1 MKVILIADVKGL
13 GKQGDIVNAK
23 DGYARNYLLPKNLAV
38 KASAENIRKNQ
49 EDNEKKEMQKEKA
62 IKSAEELAQKINKT
76 TLLIK
81 AKAAEDG
88 KLYGSITSKD
98 ICTALKENE
107 NIEVDKRKIDLQ
119 EPIRNIGNIDV
130 KIKLHSGIFGELT
143 IKVEPLA

>member
-1 MKVILIADVKGL
+1 MKVILITDVKGL

-38 KASAENIRKNQ
+38 KASAENIKKNK
-49 EDNEKKEMQKEKA
+49 EDNEKKEMEREKE
-62 IKSAEELAQKINKT
+62 IKSAEELAKRINKT

-107 NIEVDKRKIDLQ
+107 NIEVDKRKIELQ

-130 KIKLHSGIFGELT
+130 KIKLHSGIFGELN
-143 IKVEPLA
+143 IKIEPLA